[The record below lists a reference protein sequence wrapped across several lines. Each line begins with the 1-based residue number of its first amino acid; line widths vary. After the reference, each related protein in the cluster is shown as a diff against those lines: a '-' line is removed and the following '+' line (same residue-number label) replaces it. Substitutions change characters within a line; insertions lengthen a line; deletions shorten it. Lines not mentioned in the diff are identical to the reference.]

1 MAFLGLQ
8 NFVQA
13 IEEQQRLKASEMQD
27 GRNYKCD
34 SYPCHSSEQFSG
46 SEMCG
51 QGLTTQAVDAWLLE
65 MGRAAFAASSAPA
78 AFRFLE
84 PRATVRTLDKIHLP
98 DPALDGLKT
107 LSILAKGSIEHL
119 RRKQKQSRPGC
130 SSPSSS
136 PSTNSVAARM
146 YLKALTVHAQLC
158 SGYEESRVKQKAVA
172 KSILEALTSYQE
184 AALHVPTWTVRLLV
198 IAGRLLTSLKQRPQA
213 IALLETYL
221 PLLDA
226 SPMAAPLIKAYLWLY
241 YTQLKYYDLGAC
253 WDRAFRDQGEAAA
266 HVAVVFRQALLLL
279 NDAREIR
286 RKPRPSSVSTS
297 STSFNSSPSTSPPC
311 SPMPSPPPS
320 PSSSPSSPV
329 VFFDASWQMEAL
341 VATASF
347 RLADLLLSPLSGS
360 SESIEPAA
368 AREALALCRTCLQN
382 AAPLHFRSLRVYLA
396 TALRAAGEG
405 GVEEAAAEVEAE
417 RARRA
422 GREGGKERSSSS
434 PPLPRSASL
443 LNMRGL
449 ENVWLLPEESWWA
462 MCGRFYHNYKEPN
475 PALPASRTSPQQAS
489 LPVLRSP
496 QAPEQA
502 PSHSISSS
510 RSPEP
515 CRNLDIPRSEGEG
528 RLEAGKGKV
537 VLQAPAP
544 RPRKDLTIAALLG
557 AARPR
562 PLASPP
568 KLEDG
573 GCGMT
578 SSIDQDMER
587 LTLARGVPPHK
598 RHRTQDQ
605 ALRAPMGP
613 CAAVSSEAV
622 SANG

>member
-1 MAFLGLQ
+1 
-8 NFVQA
+8 
-13 IEEQQRLKASEMQD
+13 MQD
-27 GRNYKCD
+27 GRNHKCD

-51 QGLTTQAVDAWLLE
+51 LGLTTQAVDAWLLE

-84 PRATVRTLDKIHLP
+84 PRTTVRTLDEVHLP
-98 DPALDGLKT
+98 DPALDSLKT

-119 RRKQKQSRPGC
+119 RRKQKQCRPGC

-146 YLKALTVHAQLC
+146 YLKALAVHAQLC
-158 SGYEESRVKQKAVA
+158 SGHEESCVKQKVVA

-279 NDAREIR
+279 NDAREIN

-329 VFFDASWQMEAL
+329 VFFEASWQMEAL

-360 SESIEPAA
+360 SGRIEPAA

-434 PPLPRSASL
+434 PSLPRSASL

-462 MCGRFYHNYKEPN
+462 MCGRFYHKYKEPD
-475 PALPASRTSPQQAS
+475 PALPAPCTSPQQAS

-496 QAPEQA
+496 QALEQA
-502 PSHSISSS
+502 PRHHSISPP
-510 RSPEP
+510 RSPES
-515 CRNLDIPRSEGEG
+515 CRDLDIPRSEGEG
-528 RLEAGKGKV
+528 RVEVRRDTV
-537 VLQAPAP
+537 VLQAPTP
-544 RPRKDLTIAALLG
+544 RPRKDLTVAALLR

-568 KLEDG
+568 KLEDS

-578 SSIDQDMER
+578 SNIDQDMER
-587 LTLARGVPPHK
+587 LTLARCVPPHK

-605 ALRAPMGP
+605 ALRAPLGH
-613 CAAVSSEAV
+613 CAAVSWEAV